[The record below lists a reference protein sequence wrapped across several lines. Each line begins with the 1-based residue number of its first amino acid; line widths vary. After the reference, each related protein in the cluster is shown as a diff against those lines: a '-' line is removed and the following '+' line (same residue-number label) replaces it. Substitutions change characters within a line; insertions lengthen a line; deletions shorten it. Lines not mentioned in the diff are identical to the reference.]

1 MTMDRGPR
9 TGVTGAVSLSALDF
23 IEGVG
28 LRMAGLA
35 SLIDGLLD
43 WLADLM
49 MDDIVSTEMK
59 VFQGSDDYVYC
70 KIHFSSF
77 VVLVCQ

>member
-1 MTMDRGPR
+1 MGQGPGLLR
-9 TGVTGAVSLSALDF
+9 AIFHQIWTFLK
-23 IEGVG
+23 GVG
-28 LRMAGLA
+28 HRMAGLRSYNA
-35 SLIDGLLD
+35 VLLD

-49 MDDIVSTEMK
+49 GGDIFFTEMK
-59 VFQGSDDYVYC
+59 VFQRNDNYVYC